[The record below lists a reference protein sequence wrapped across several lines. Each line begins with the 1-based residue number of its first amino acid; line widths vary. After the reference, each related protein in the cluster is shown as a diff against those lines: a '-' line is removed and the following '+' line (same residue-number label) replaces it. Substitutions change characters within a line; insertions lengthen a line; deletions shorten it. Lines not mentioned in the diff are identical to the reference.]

1 MKGEYRTTGLTV
13 ATPPAAMPVLVEAA
27 RRNSRYDTTDEDTRF
42 TELIAAATD
51 YVQKQT
57 DTALIT
63 QTLAWKMDKFP
74 SCSKWLY
81 LPVWPVQSVSSIT
94 YKDQDNAT
102 QTISSGSIVLRSQAN
117 GRGRIALADWAAWP
131 ACRDTPDCVTIQFV
145 AGFGST
151 TANVPDAFK
160 QAILLLV
167 SHWFENREAVLVGVG
182 SKEVE
187 FSVQSLI
194 ETLRDPDDGWG
205 FDLE

>member
-1 MKGEYRTTGLTV
+1 MKGEYRTSGLTV
-13 ATPPAAMPVLVEAA
+13 VTPPAAVAVAVEAA
-27 RRNSRYDTTDEDTRF
+27 RRNSRYDTVDEDARF

-57 DTALIT
+57 DTGLIT
-63 QTLAWKMDKFP
+63 QTLSWKMDKFP
-74 SCSKWLY
+74 CGAKWLY
-81 LPVWPVQSVSSIT
+81 LPVWPVQSIVSIT

-102 QTISSGSIVLRSQAN
+102 QTIGSGSIVLRSQAS

-131 ACRDTPDCVTIQFV
+131 ACRDTPDCVNIQFI

-167 SHWFENREAVLVGVG
+167 SHWFENREAVLVGTS
-182 SKEVE
+182 SKELE
-187 FSVQSLI
+187 FAVGSLI